1 MLVDKYLTVGS
12 EDGLGYDEGLG
23 FYEEF
28 DSYTSEKKVE
38 FKVYRLD
45 ENAGKWMEVNNL
57 GDRLLFIDDNY
68 TFSAFEVKENC
79 ILVTDE
85 LVLCQEDD

>member
-1 MLVDKYLTVGS
+1 M
-12 EDGLGYDEGLG
+12 
-23 FYEEF
+23 
-28 DSYTSEKKVE
+28 E